1 MAFGTWVVKLLAL
14 GGLAAGVASAAP
26 PPPVAKD
33 WVSLFL
39 RLEPFSL
46 CQTDYTS
53 FATMICLRS
62 SPSRSTSL
70 N

>member
-33 WVSLFL
+33 WVSLFR
-39 RLEPFSL
+39 RLEL
-46 CQTDYTS
+46 LAY
-53 FATMICLRS
+53 
-62 SPSRSTSL
+62 SPSFTTRFACVRHPAVRRH
-70 N
+70 